1 MAIHKEMYA
10 AILSSIETREYSWE
24 SNFDRF
30 ESILYRRVLMDRNN
44 DREHREPR
52 QQDSRK
58 RFCRDYNR
66 PEGCSKT
73 SPHPVWTGSGA
84 SASRRMV
91 YHYCAACLI
100 RDKAPREHPEGHAD
114 CPHRA

>member
-1 MAIHKEMYA
+1 MYA

-30 ESILYRRVLMDRNN
+30 ESILYCRALTDRTTG
-44 DREHREPR
+44 DREAKEHRIQEG
-52 QQDSRK
+52 RK

-66 PEGCSKT
+66 PEGWPKN
-73 SPHPVWTGSGA
+73 SPHLAWMGSGA
-84 SASRRMV
+84 GVTKRMV

-100 RDKAPREHPEGHAD
+100 RDKASREHPEGHAD